1 MSATAY
7 DVCGEGAPVILIHG
21 LGLSRAMWQWQVP
34 ALETKFQVVSYDL
47 LGHGESPNPAGP
59 CTMQQMVDQLED
71 LMSDLNI
78 PRAALIGFSLGGL
91 INRAFALEHPDKTT
105 ALVILNSA
113 HARTA
118 AQRDSIELRVRQAKE
133 SGPAATVDAALE
145 RWFSEDFTR
154 RKPQV
159 LEQVRQ
165 WVVANDASV
174 YPHLYRLLAEGDKGL
189 ETEISAIDC
198 PTLIVTGEEDH
209 GNSPEMTRQM
219 AALMPNA
226 RAEILPGLRHMAL
239 VEDPATINGLLVE
252 FLQRKLSSAN
262 S

>member
-7 DVCGEGAPVILIHG
+7 DVYGDGAPVILIHG
-21 LGLSRAMWQWQVP
+21 LGLNRAMWQWQLP
-34 ALETKFQVVSYDL
+34 ALSAKFQVVCYDL

-59 CTMQQMVDQLED
+59 CTMQQMVGQLAD

-145 RWFSEDFTR
+145 RWFSEEFAR
-154 RKPQV
+154 REPQV

-165 WVVANDASV
+165 WVIANDASV
-174 YPHLYRLLAEGDKGL
+174 YPDLYRLLAEGDKGL
-189 ETEISAIDC
+189 ETEIAAIDC

-219 AALMPNA
+219 AALIPNA

-239 VEDPATINGLLVE
+239 VEDSATINGLLVE

>member
-7 DVCGEGAPVILIHG
+7 DIYGAGAPVILIHG
-21 LGLSRAMWQWQVP
+21 LGLNRAMWQWQLP
-34 ALETKFQVVSYDL
+34 ALSSRFQVVCYDL
-47 LGHGESPNPAGP
+47 LGHGDSPKPAGP
-59 CTMQQMVDQLED
+59 YTMEQMVAQLDD
-71 LMSDLNI
+71 LMVDLDI
-78 PRAALIGFSLGGL
+78 SRAALVGFSLGGL
-91 INRAFALEHPDKTT
+91 INRAFALAYPRKTT

-145 RWFSEDFTR
+145 RWFSKDFAR
-154 RKPQV
+154 RNPV
-159 LEQVRQ
+159 LLKQVRQ

-174 YPHLYRLLAEGDKGL
+174 YPDLYRLLAEGDKGL
-189 ETEISAIDC
+189 ETQISAIDC

-226 RAEILPGLRHMAL
+226 RAEVLPGLRHMAL
-239 VEDPATINGLLVE
+239 AEDPATINGLLVE

>member
-7 DVCGEGAPVILIHG
+7 DVHGDGAPVILIHG
-21 LGLSRAMWQWQVP
+21 LGLNRAMWQWQLP
-34 ALETKFQVVSYDL
+34 ALETKFQVVCYDL
-47 LGHGESPNPAGP
+47 LGHGDSPKPAGP
-59 CTMQQMVDQLED
+59 YTMQQMVAQLDD
-71 LMSDLNI
+71 LMIDLDI
-78 PRAALIGFSLGGL
+78 PRAALVGFSLGGL

-105 ALVILNSA
+105 ALIILNSA

-145 RWFSEDFTR
+145 RWFSKDFAR
-154 RKPQV
+154 RNPV
-159 LEQVRQ
+159 LLKQVRQ

-174 YPHLYRLLAEGDKGL
+174 YPDLYRLLAEGDKGL
-189 ETEISAIDC
+189 ETQISAIDC

-226 RAEILPGLRHMAL
+226 RAEVLPGLRHMAL
-239 VEDPATINGLLVE
+239 AEDPATINGLLVE
-252 FLQRKLSSAN
+252 FLQRKLSSPN

>member
-7 DVCGEGAPVILIHG
+7 DVHGDGAPVILIHG
-21 LGLSRAMWQWQVP
+21 LGLNRAMWQWQLP
-34 ALETKFQVVSYDL
+34 ALSSRFQVVCYDL
-47 LGHGESPNPAGP
+47 LGHGDSPKPAGP
-59 CTMQQMVDQLED
+59 YTMEQMVAQLDD
-71 LMSDLNI
+71 LMVDLDI
-78 PRAALIGFSLGGL
+78 SRAALVGFSLGGL
-91 INRAFALEHPDKTT
+91 INRAFALAYPRKTT

-145 RWFSEDFTR
+145 RWFSKDFAR
-154 RKPQV
+154 RNPV
-159 LEQVRQ
+159 LLKQVRQ

-174 YPHLYRLLAEGDKGL
+174 YPDLYRLLAEGDKGL
-189 ETEISAIDC
+189 ETQISAIDC

-226 RAEILPGLRHMAL
+226 RAEVLPGLRHMAL
-239 VEDPATINGLLVE
+239 AEDPATINGLLVE
-252 FLQRKLSSAN
+252 FLQRKLSSPN

>member
-7 DVCGEGAPVILIHG
+7 DVYGNGAPVILIHG
-21 LGLSRAMWQWQVP
+21 LGLNRAMWQWQLP
-34 ALETKFQVVSYDL
+34 ALSAKFQVVCYDL
-47 LGHGESPNPAGP
+47 LGHGDSAKPAGP
-59 CTMQQMVDQLED
+59 YTMQQMVAQLDNLMID
-71 LMSDLNI
+71 LDIS
-78 PRAALIGFSLGGL
+78 RAALVGFSLGGL
-91 INRAFALEHPDKTT
+91 INRSFALAHPRKTT

-133 SGPAATVDAALE
+133 SGPAATVDAALG
-145 RWFSEDFTR
+145 RWFSKDFAR
-154 RKPQV
+154 RNPALLK
-159 LEQVRQ
+159 QVRQ

-174 YPHLYRLLAEGDKGL
+174 YPDLYRLLAEGDKGL
-189 ETEISAIDC
+189 ETEISAIEC

-219 AALMPNA
+219 ADLIPNS
-226 RAEILPGLRHMAL
+226 RAEVLPGLRHMAL
-239 VEDPATINGLLVE
+239 AEDPATINGLLVE
-252 FLQRKLSSAN
+252 FLQRKLSSPN

>member
-7 DVCGEGAPVILIHG
+7 DVHGDGAPVILIHG
-21 LGLSRAMWQWQVP
+21 LGLNRAMWQWQLS
-34 ALETKFQVVSYDL
+34 ALSAKFRVVCYDL
-47 LGHGESPNPAGP
+47 LGHGDSPKPPGP
-59 CTMQQMVDQLED
+59 YTMQQMVDQLDD
-71 LMSDLNI
+71 LMIDLDI
-78 PRAALIGFSLGGL
+78 SRAALVGFSLGGL
-91 INRAFALEHPDKTT
+91 INRAFALAHPDKTS

-118 AQRDSIELRVRQAKE
+118 AQRDSIELRVRQAKAF
-133 SGPAATVDAALE
+133 GPAATVDAALE
-145 RWFSEDFTR
+145 RWFSEKFAR
-154 RKPQV
+154 REPQV
-159 LEQVRQ
+159 LEQIQR
-165 WVVANDASV
+165 WLIANDASV
-174 YPHLYRLLAEGDKGL
+174 YPDLYRLLAEGDKGL

-239 VEDPATINGLLVE
+239 IEDPATINGLLVE
-252 FLQRKLSSAN
+252 FLQRKLSSAIG
-262 S
+262 